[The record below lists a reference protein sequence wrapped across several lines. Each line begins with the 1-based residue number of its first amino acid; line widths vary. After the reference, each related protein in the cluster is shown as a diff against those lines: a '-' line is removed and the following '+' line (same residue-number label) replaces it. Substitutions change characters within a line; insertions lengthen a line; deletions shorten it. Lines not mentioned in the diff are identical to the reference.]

1 MKIFIKNS
9 YVTKLNEM
17 EHIIYYVNLK
27 ELRSGK
33 FTIMEKYDIIKSL
46 VKNSSLVA
54 HKERSLFDTPKEKG
68 QEVQNGYCKRN
79 F

>member
-1 MKIFIKNS
+1 
-9 YVTKLNEM
+9 
-17 EHIIYYVNLK
+17 
-27 ELRSGK
+27 
-33 FTIMEKYDIIKSL
+33 MEKYDIIKSL